1 MAVASEYSLSTALSR
16 LFKLLHL
23 ERKAISAIYFYA
35 ILTGILTL
43 SIPLGLQSIINFV
56 LGGSFSTSLTI
67 LIIAVV
73 TGVLLT
79 GVLQVLQLKVN
90 ERIQQDIFVQYSFE
104 FAQRIPRLDILSVD
118 GYYMPELLNRFFDT
132 ISLQK
137 GLSKILLDIPIAT
150 IQIIFGIILLS
161 FYNASFI
168 IFGLL
173 LVIVL
178 VLIIRFTSRQ
188 GFESSMRESDQ
199 KYHVASWLQEMGR
212 TMKSMKFTRES
223 NLHLHKAD
231 RYISGYIEWRT
242 KHFGVL
248 LTQYWAM
255 IGFKVFITVSM
266 LVVGAFLLIQ
276 QELNVGQFVAVE
288 IVILTVLGSIEKFI
302 FSLDKVYDVL
312 TSIEKLGK
320 VIDKPMEM
328 EGSFTLNA
336 DKGLMVETA
345 NLGFSFRPNGKK
357 VLQNVSLT
365 VPPGSV
371 VCIQGEEGAGKS
383 TLLKLLTGAY
393 SQFEGQILIN
403 QLPIGN
409 YTNDSLR
416 KNIGMF
422 FSQQDI
428 FEGTVW
434 ENISLGNAA
443 YSVNEIAGLAD
454 RIGLKPY
461 ISGLRLGFDTV
472 LEPLGGRLNRA
483 ATNRLLILRAIA
495 GKPKLL
501 LLENPLE
508 GFSEEAA
515 KMLTDFLL
523 DEMKDCTIIATTNN
537 EYFRSKSDFTFKL
550 NKGAIN

>member
-231 RYISGYIEWRT
+231 RHISGYIEWRT

-320 VIDKPMEM
+320 VIDKPMEK
-328 EGSFTLNA
+328 EGSIALKA

-443 YSVNEIAGLAD
+443 YSVNEIAELAN

-472 LEPLGGRLNRA
+472 LDPLGGRLNRA
-483 ATNRLLILRAIA
+483 ATNRLLILRSIA

-508 GFSEEAA
+508 GFSDEAA

-523 DEMKDCTIIATTNN
+523 EELKDCTIIATTNN
-537 EYFRSKSDFTFKL
+537 EYFKSKSDFIFKL
-550 NKGAIN
+550 NQGAIN

>member
-537 EYFRSKSDFTFKL
+537 EYFKSKSDFTFKL

>member
-1 MAVASEYSLSTALSR
+1 MAVASVYSLNTALDR
-16 LFKLLHL
+16 LFKLLHI

-35 ILTGILTL
+35 VLTGILTL

-56 LGGSFSTSLTI
+56 LGGAFSTSLTI
-67 LIIAVV
+67 LIIVVV

-79 GVLQVLQLKVN
+79 GILQVLQLKIN

-104 FAQRIPRLDILSVD
+104 FAQRIPRLDMLALD

-137 GLSKILLDIPIAT
+137 GLSKILLDLPIAT
-150 IQIIFGIILLS
+150 IQIIFGIALLS

-173 LVIVL
+173 LLIVL

-199 KYHVASWLQEMGR
+199 KYQVASWLQEMGR
-212 TMKSMKFTRES
+212 TMKSMKFARES

-231 RYISGYIEWRT
+231 HYISGYIDWRT
-242 KHFGVL
+242 KHFRVL

-320 VIDKPMEM
+320 VIDKPMEK
-328 EGSFTLNA
+328 EGTLELKSENGLRLEVNNLSFTFPSNNKL
-336 DKGLMVETA
+336 
-345 NLGFSFRPNGKK
+345 
-357 VLQNVSLT
+357 VLQNVNLSI
-365 VPPGSV
+365 PAGSV
-371 VCIQGEEGAGKS
+371 VCIEGEEGSGKS

-393 SQFEGQILIN
+393 TQFEGQILIN

-409 YTNDSLR
+409 YTQDSLR
-416 KNIGMF
+416 GNIGMV
-422 FSQQDI
+422 FSQQEI

-434 ENISLGNAA
+434 ENITLGNSE
-443 YSVNEIAGLAD
+443 YSVNEIVELAD

-461 ISGLRLGFDTV
+461 ISSLRLGFDTV

-495 GKPKLL
+495 GKPKML

-508 GFSEEAA
+508 GFSDQSAI
-515 KMLTDFLL
+515 MLTNFLMN
-523 DEMKDCTIIATTNN
+523 EMKDCTIIATTNN
-537 EYFRSKSDFTFKL
+537 EYFKSKSDFIYKL
-550 NKGAIN
+550 DKGIIS

>member
-1 MAVASEYSLSTALSR
+1 MAVASEFSLNTALSR

-35 ILTGILTL
+35 VLSGVLTL

-73 TGVLLT
+73 AGVLLT
-79 GVLQVLQLKVN
+79 GVLQVIQLKIN

-104 FAQRIPRLDILSVD
+104 FAQRIPRLDMLALD

-137 GLSKILLDIPIAT
+137 GLSKILLDLPIAT
-150 IQIIFGIILLS
+150 IQIIFGIALLS

-173 LVIVL
+173 LLIVL
-178 VLIIRFTSRQ
+178 VVIIRFTSRQ

-199 KYHVASWLQEMGR
+199 KYLVASWLQEMGR
-212 TMKSMKFTRES
+212 TMKSMKFAREN
-223 NLHLHKAD
+223 NLHLRKAD
-231 RYISGYIEWRT
+231 AHISGYIEWRT
-242 KHFGVL
+242 KHFKVL

-266 LVVGAFLLIQ
+266 LVVGAFLLIS

-320 VIDKPMEM
+320 VIDKPMEQ
-328 EGSFTLNA
+328 EGTLKLA
-336 DKGLMVETA
+336 SEKGLMVEVNKLNFT
-345 NLGFSFRPNGKK
+345 FQTNGKK
-357 VLQNVSLT
+357 VLHNVSMS
-365 VPPGSV
+365 VPSGSV
-371 VCIQGEEGAGKS
+371 VCIEGDEGSGKS

-393 SQFEGQILIN
+393 TQFDGQILIN

-409 YTNDSLR
+409 YTHDSLR
-416 KNIGMF
+416 GNIGMF
-422 FSQQDI
+422 FSQQEI

-434 ENISLGNAA
+434 ENITLGNSS
-443 YSVNEIAGLAD
+443 YSVEEIVDLAD

-461 ISGLRLGFDTV
+461 ISSLRLGFDTV

-483 ATNRLLILRAIA
+483 ATNRLLMLRAIS

-508 GFSEEAA
+508 GFTEESA
-515 KMLTDFLL
+515 KSLTDFLL
-523 DEMKDCTIIATTNN
+523 NEMKDCTIIATTNN
-537 EYFRSKSDFTFKL
+537 QYFKSKSDIIFNL
-550 NKGAIN
+550 DQGYIS